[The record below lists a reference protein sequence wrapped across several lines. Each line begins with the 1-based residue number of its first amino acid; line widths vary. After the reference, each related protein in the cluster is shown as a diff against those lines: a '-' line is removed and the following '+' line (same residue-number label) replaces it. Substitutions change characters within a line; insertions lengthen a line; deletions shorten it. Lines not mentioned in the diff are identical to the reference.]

1 MSEKRKTSQAKQSF
15 IFLNIL
21 ITCIATTMMS
31 TALATALPP
40 IISDLNISVNTAQW
54 LSSGY
59 YLCMGIM
66 VPVSAFLIS
75 RFPTKKL
82 YLSVLGI
89 FIVGLFLCLIAT
101 NFPIMM
107 LGRILQAGANGVL
120 SPLGQVVLLTIY
132 PPEKK
137 GTIMGWYGLSLGAA
151 PVLAPTIAGVLAD
164 TMGWRMVF
172 VLPLIIMLFSFIVA
186 VFVFGDVMETQQVPF
201 HAVSFFSCLLTFGGI
216 TFGICNIGTYPFFS
230 AWIAL
235 PLFIGLIAGAFFIYR
250 QLHEARPFLELR
262 TFANRHFTM
271 SVIGSMA
278 LYIATMSSIVLLP
291 LYVQNIQ
298 GYSATVS
305 GLVTLPGSLAMAVIS
320 PIAGKIYD
328 KIGMKRI
335 LLIGTVCLL
344 LSNFGMYFITLTSPI
359 WIAALLN
366 VFRQAAVGC
375 LLMTFV
381 AWGTESLPQNYVSH
395 GTVLLTSLRTI
406 AGSAGMSVSVGIMT
420 LIAGRH
426 SELTSQLANLQG
438 LNITFFMLG
447 VTNLALL
454 MIVVLVVM
462 EKKKILTK

>member
-1 MSEKRKTSQAKQSF
+1 MTESRKRSQTRQHL
-15 IFLNIL
+15 IFMNIL

-40 IISDLNISVNTAQW
+40 IISDLNISVHTAQW

-75 RFPTKKL
+75 RFPTQKL
-82 YLSVLGI
+82 YLFVLGI
-89 FIVGLFLCLIAT
+89 FIVGLFLCLIAA

-151 PVLAPTIAGVLAD
+151 PVLAPTIAGVLVD

-172 VLPLIIMLFSFIVA
+172 ILPLIIMLVSFIAA
-186 VFVFGDVMETQQVPF
+186 VSVFGNVIETQRVPF
-201 HAVSFFSCLLTFGGI
+201 HGVSFLSCLLTFGGI
-216 TFGICNIGTYPFFS
+216 TFGIGNIGTYPFFS
-230 AWIAL
+230 IWIAL
-235 PLFIGLIAGAFFIYR
+235 PLLIGFLAGAFFIYR
-250 QLHEARPFLELR
+250 QLREMQPFLELR
-262 TFANRHFTM
+262 TFKNRHFTM
-271 SVIGSMA
+271 SVIGSMT
-278 LYIATMSSIVLLP
+278 LYITTMSSIVLLP

-335 LLIGTVCLL
+335 LLMGTICLV
-344 LSNFGMYFITLTSPI
+344 LSNFGMCVITRTSPI
-359 WIAALLN
+359 WIPALLN

-381 AWGTESLPQNYVSH
+381 TWGTECLQKNHVSH

-420 LIAGRH
+420 MIAGKH
-426 SELTSQLANLQG
+426 SELSVQSANLQG
-438 LNITFFMLG
+438 LKSTFFMLG
-447 VTNLALL
+447 ITNLALL
-454 MIVVLVVM
+454 IIVILVM
-462 EKKKILTK
+462 LEKRGKRF

>member
-1 MSEKRKTSQAKQSF
+1 MTEKRETSQAKQSF
-15 IFLNIL
+15 IFLKIL

-75 RFPTKKL
+75 KFPTKKL

-151 PVLAPTIAGVLAD
+151 PVLAPTIAGILVD

-172 VLPLIIMLFSFIVA
+172 VLPLIIMLVSFIVA
-186 VFVFGDVMETQQVPF
+186 VFVFGNVMETQRVPF
-201 HAVSFFSCLLTFGGI
+201 HTISFLSCLLTFGGI
-216 TFGICNIGTYPFFS
+216 TFGIGNIGTYPFFS
-230 AWIAL
+230 TWIAL
-235 PLFIGLIAGAFFIYR
+235 PLLIGLVSGAFFIYR
-250 QLHEARPFLELR
+250 QLHEAQPFLELR
-262 TFANRHFTM
+262 TFKNRHFTM
-271 SVIGSMA
+271 SVIGSMT
-278 LYIATMSSIVLLP
+278 LYITTMSSIVLLP

-298 GYSATVS
+298 GYSATIS
-305 GLVTLPGSLAMAVIS
+305 GLVTLPGSLAMAIIS

-335 LLIGTVCLL
+335 LLIGTLCLL

-359 WIAALLN
+359 WVSALFN

-381 AWGTESLPQNYVSH
+381 TWGTEHLQQNYVSH

-420 LIAGRH
+420 LIAEKH
-426 SELTSQLANLQG
+426 SELSAQSANLQG
-438 LNITFFMLG
+438 LNATFFVLG
-447 VTNLALL
+447 ITNLALL
-454 MIVVLVVM
+454 IIAILVM
-462 EKKKILTK
+462 LEKKKKC